1 MSERVG
7 RPLVLL
13 VLLLP
18 LAVGACA
25 GVSRPPGTAESLR
38 AAAAAAAAARAAT
51 TERLLDGLARRAV
64 ARGDR
69 TLDLLLLSGG
79 GPSGAYGSGFLRGW
93 RTRSDAPMPR
103 FDLVTGVG
111 TGALQAPF
119 ALLGTE
125 AALDA
130 AAALGRDA
138 AVGSAPTTDWLFWV
152 RRTGGVL
159 DTGRY
164 RRMIAGRILSERMRD
179 ELWVELNA
187 GRQLATATTDLDVG
201 AGHVW
206 DLGHELIAGRGKT
219 DRVQSVLLA
228 ATAVPGTSPSVVLDG
243 HVHADGGIVSSVLP
257 VLDLP
262 GARRLAA
269 QLRELGVP
277 APVTVRI
284 WVVMNRRLSPPP
296 VAVDPGDR
304 SELTRRATQLLFR
317 AQQPRIPE
325 RLLDLARAVGAEV
338 PGLRVQVRS
347 TAVPTEADGEPGA
360 HEPVDEAWMRR
371 LEQVGYERAR
381 GATPWDE
388 SGTPPDQRPRPR

>member
-1 MSERVG
+1 MRG
-7 RPLVLL
+7 RARHPVVLL
-13 VLLLP
+13 ALLLP

-25 GVSRPPGTAESLR
+25 GMSRPPATAESVR
-38 AAAAAAAAARAAT
+38 PDAAAAAAAGAAT
-51 TERLLDGLARRAV
+51 TERLLEGLARRAV

-93 RTRSDAPMPR
+93 RTRSDGPMPR

-138 AVGSAPTTDWLFWV
+138 ALGAAPTTDWLFWV
-152 RRTGGVL
+152 RRTGGGV

-164 RRMIAGRILSERMRD
+164 RRVIVERILSERMRD

-187 GRQLATATTDLDVG
+187 GRQLAIATTDLDVG

-206 DLGHELIAGRGKT
+206 DLGQELIAGRGKT

-243 HVHADGGIVSSVLP
+243 HVHADGGIVSNVLP
-257 VLDLP
+257 VLDLD

-269 QLRELGVP
+269 RLRGLGVT
-277 APVTVRI
+277 APVTVRV
-284 WVVMNRRLSPPP
+284 WVVMNLRLSPPP
-296 VAVDPGDR
+296 VAVDPAGR
-304 SELTRRATQLLFR
+304 SELARRGAQLLFR

-325 RLLDLARAVGAEV
+325 RLLDVARAVGAEV
-338 PGLRVQVRS
+338 PGLRMQVRH
-347 TAVPTEADGEPGA
+347 TAVPAEADGEPGA
-360 HEPVDEAWMRR
+360 AAPVDEAWMRR

-381 GATPWDE
+381 GPAPWDE
-388 SGTPPDQRPRPR
+388 ATPPGPRPRPR